1 MDSICE
7 YILSVVCA
15 AILCAILSGISGE
28 KGSTAPIR
36 KLIYGIFLCFTV
48 ISALGQFHLTD
59 LLEPL
64 GDIRQ
69 EALATSAIGQALYQE
84 SLTQVITEQTE
95 AYILDKAQS
104 LRLQIR
110 VQLKLEEETLHPASV
125 SIIAN
130 VSPSAKEE
138 MEHWLCRELGLT
150 KEDITW
156 IS

>member
-1 MDSICE
+1 MGKLGE
-7 YILSVVCA
+7 YIVCVCCA
-15 AILCAILSGISGE
+15 ALLCGIVNAMMPKGTTREIL
-28 KGSTAPIR
+28 
-36 KLIYGIFLCFTV
+36 KLVGGLFLAFTV
-48 ISALGQFHLTD
+48 ISPIRDVEFPD
-59 LLEPL
+59 LSRMTTTLQEEVSQAVAR
-64 GDIRQ
+64 GEEMARQ
-69 EALATSAIGQALYQE
+69 AAADSIKKEL
-84 SLTQVITEQTE
+84 E

-138 MEHWLCRELGLT
+138 MEYWLCRELGLT

>member
-1 MDSICE
+1 MGKLGE
-7 YILSVVCA
+7 YIVCVCCA
-15 AILCAILSGISGE
+15 ALLCGIVNAMMPKGTTREIL
-28 KGSTAPIR
+28 
-36 KLIYGIFLCFTV
+36 KLVGGLFLAFTV
-48 ISALGQFHLTD
+48 ISPIRDVDFPDLSQMTTALQEEASLAVARG
-59 LLEPL
+59 EEMA
-64 GDIRQ
+64 RQ
-69 EALATSAIGQALYQE
+69 AAADSIKKEL
-84 SLTQVITEQTE
+84 E

>member
-1 MDSICE
+1 MGKLGE
-7 YILSVVCA
+7 YIVCVCCA
-15 AILCAILSGISGE
+15 ALLCGIVNAMMPKGTTREIL
-28 KGSTAPIR
+28 
-36 KLIYGIFLCFTV
+36 KLVGGLFLAFTV
-48 ISALGQFHLTD
+48 ISPIRDVEFPDLSQMTTALQEEASLVVARG
-59 LLEPL
+59 EEMA
-64 GDIRQ
+64 RQ
-69 EALATSAIGQALYQE
+69 AAADSIKKEL
-84 SLTQVITEQTE
+84 E

-138 MEHWLCRELGLT
+138 MEYWLCRELGLT